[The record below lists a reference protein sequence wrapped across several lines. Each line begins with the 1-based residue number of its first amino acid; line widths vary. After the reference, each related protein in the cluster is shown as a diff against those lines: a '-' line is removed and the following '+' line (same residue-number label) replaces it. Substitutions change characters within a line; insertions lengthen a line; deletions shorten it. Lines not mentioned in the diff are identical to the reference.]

1 MMCGYKLL
9 IFCFRL
15 FVMLVKKKDLYV
27 VKLLKVFNDL
37 VVLLV
42 KMIIN
47 LKMYVLFSDYF
58 LFYVVLF

>member
-1 MMCGYKLL
+1 
-9 IFCFRL
+9 
-15 FVMLVKKKDLYV
+15 MLVKKKDLYV

-47 LKMYVLFSDYF
+47 LKMYVLFSVYF

>member
-1 MMCGYKLL
+1 
-9 IFCFRL
+9 
-15 FVMLVKKKDLYV
+15 MLVKKKDLYV
-27 VKLLKVFNDL
+27 VKLLKAFNDL

>member
-1 MMCGYKLL
+1 
-9 IFCFRL
+9 
-15 FVMLVKKKDLYV
+15 MLVNKKDLYV

-47 LKMYVLFSDYF
+47 LKMYVLFSGYF

>member
-1 MMCGYKLL
+1 
-9 IFCFRL
+9 
-15 FVMLVKKKDLYV
+15 MLVKKKDLYV